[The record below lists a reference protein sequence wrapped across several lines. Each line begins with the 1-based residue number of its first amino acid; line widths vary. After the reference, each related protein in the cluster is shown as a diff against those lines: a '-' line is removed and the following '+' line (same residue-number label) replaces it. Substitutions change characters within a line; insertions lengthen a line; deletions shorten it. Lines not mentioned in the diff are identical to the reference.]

1 VFWVAWTFIS
11 TMIWAFFFL
20 LWGKLMSRRKAL
32 EYSDSILR
40 IWSQVW
46 GIFIGLKYRQTGW
59 KAEYG
64 QTPTVMVT
72 NHNSYLDTVVSYVN
86 IHAPFRTLAKR
97 ELLKLPIMG
106 FIFKT
111 SGIMVDRSSPESRKA
126 SYERMVE
133 SIQLGESLMIY
144 PEGTQNRTQEKM
156 QPFYDGAFKLAIA
169 MQVPLL
175 PIVTINTRR
184 IMPQAKVGRM
194 WPGTISQFFLEPIST
209 KGMTEADVPA
219 LVERVRA
226 MMIAKQDEL
235 DPSYPNYPR

>member
-1 VFWVAWTFIS
+1 MAATFIS
-11 TMIWAFFFL
+11 TMLWAFFFL

-32 EYSDSILR
+32 IYSDQILR
-40 IWSQVW
+40 IWSQFW
-46 GIFIGLKYRQTGW
+46 GLLIGLKYRKTAW
-59 KAEYG
+59 KDEYG
-64 QTPTVMVT
+64 QTPMVMVT

-86 IHAPFRTLAKR
+86 IRAPFRTLAKR

-111 SGIMVDRSSPESRKA
+111 SGIMVDRSSPESRKQ

-144 PEGTQNRTQEKM
+144 PEGTQNRTQEQM

-175 PIVTINTRR
+175 PVVTINARR
-184 IMPQAKVGRM
+184 IMPQAKVGKM
-194 WPGTISQFFLEPIST
+194 WPGTLSQYFFEPIST
-209 KGMTEADVPA
+209 VGMTADDVPA
-219 LVERVRA
+219 LVERVRS
-226 MMIAKQDEL
+226 MMVAKQIEL
-235 DPSYPNYPR
+235 YPKYPG